1 MKSARN
7 DGEVPTSRLL
17 IAVALLWLPCVGAN
31 ADSSSGAQT
40 PTDKIR
46 ALIGDAACDGDAQC
60 RTIAIGTK
68 ACGGP
73 EYYLAWSTKR
83 TDAAALL
90 DAVAAHAGARR
101 PEPPRPG
108 VRSNCMLVT
117 DPGAYCAP
125 DGVLAGPDQAQKQSS
140 ACRLR
145 STRQDGRGP
154 VD

>member
-1 MKSARN
+1 MKRVTFSPRP
-7 DGEVPTSRLL
+7 GLRLL
-17 IAVALLWLPCVGAN
+17 VLIGSAWLPCTVASAQTA
-31 ADSSSGAQT
+31 ADSQT
-40 PTDKIR
+40 SVERIG
-46 ALIGDAACDGDAQC
+46 ALIGDAACDNDAQC

-90 DAVAAHAGARR
+90 DANGGSAALPLRLER
-101 PEPPRPG
+101 PRPG
-108 VRSNCMLVT
+108 VRSNCILVT

-125 DGVLAGPDQAQKQSS
+125 VGGPASRNQPQTVNN
-140 ACRLR
+140 ACQLR
-145 STRQDGRGP
+145 SAQQAGRGP